1 MKSGG
6 EGGIRTPGTLSG
18 TSVFKTDCFNRSHT
32 SPRAVISSLPA
43 MPPSQVS
50 SVRLERVAVD
60 SDLAQLGVLGR
71 GWTFGVD
78 NITQAPIQ

>member
-32 SPRAVISSLPA
+32 SPRAVINSLSA
-43 MPPSQVS
+43 
-50 SVRLERVAVD
+50 LENWGAGSEPTCEDFR
-60 SDLAQLGVLGR
+60 S
-71 GWTFGVD
+71 
-78 NITQAPIQ
+78 